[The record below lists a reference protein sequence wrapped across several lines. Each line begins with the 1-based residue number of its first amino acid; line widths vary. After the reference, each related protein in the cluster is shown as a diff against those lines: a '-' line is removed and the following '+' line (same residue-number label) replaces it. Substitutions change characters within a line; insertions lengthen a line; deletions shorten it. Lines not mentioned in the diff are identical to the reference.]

1 MNHSASFA
9 SRQSVVTRDTQ
20 LTKINKQIDGCKHK
34 LVVSSWCKFV
44 LEKEEKL
51 KDNKIYNTALY
62 CRLSLDDGSVG
73 ESVSI
78 QTQKIILEEYAKIQC
93 CDIT

>member
-1 MNHSASFA
+1 M
-9 SRQSVVTRDTQ
+9 
-20 LTKINKQIDGCKHK
+20 
-34 LVVSSWCKFV
+34 VSSWCKFV

-73 ESVSI
+73 ESGSI
-78 QTQKIILEEYAKIQC
+78 QTQKIILEEYAKMHGFKTT
-93 CDIT
+93 CDIILGVIEWNVWKLY